1 MMKVI
6 SSLFLISASLAYVA
20 YRAQQAAIQALPT
33 AEHKKRVQAS
43 WDAEDRR
50 RREALS
56 A

>member
-1 MMKVI
+1 MKWLLSV
-6 SSLFLISASLAYVA
+6 SLIGSAVA
-20 YRAQQAAIQALPT
+20 YAYYLQRQKVIQALPT